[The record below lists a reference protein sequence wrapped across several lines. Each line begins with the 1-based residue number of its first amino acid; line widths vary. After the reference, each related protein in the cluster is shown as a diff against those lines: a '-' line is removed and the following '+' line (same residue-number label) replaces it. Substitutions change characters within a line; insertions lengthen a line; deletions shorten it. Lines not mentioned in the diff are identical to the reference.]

1 MKRTLFAAMALVV
14 AMSFGACAKSGDPAT
29 ASTTPGEKS
38 AKSNK
43 EGDAQKATAEG
54 EKSAKSNKEGGDKSA
69 KSNKEGDKG
78 KDAANAGTTPDSAP
92 KAP

>member
-1 MKRTLFAAMALVV
+1 MKRNLFAAMAILM
-14 AMSFGACAKSGDPAT
+14 ALSFGACSKSGDKST

-43 EGDAQKATAEG
+43 EGDA
-54 EKSAKSNKEGGDKSA
+54 KSA

-78 KDAANAGTTPDSAP
+78 ADAAAAGTPDSAP
-92 KAP
+92 KAH

>member
-1 MKRTLFAAMALVV
+1 MKRTLFAAMALVM

-43 EGDAQKATAEG
+43 EGEAQTAGAEG
-54 EKSAKSNKEGGDKSA
+54 EKKSDKSAKSA
-69 KSNKEGDKG
+69 KSNKEGDA
-78 KDAANAGTTPDSAP
+78 KDAAAGTTPATAP

>member
-1 MKRTLFAAMALVV
+1 MKRNLFAAMAILM
-14 AMSFGACAKSGDPAT
+14 AMSFGACSKSGDKST

-38 AKSNK
+38 DKSNK
-43 EGDAQKATAEG
+43 EGDAAKTADG
-54 EKSAKSNKEGGDKSA
+54 EKSGKSNKEGDA

-78 KDAANAGTTPDSAP
+78 ANAAAAGAPDSAP